1 MIYLKQKEV
10 DILIYLAKYKFLCSS
25 QFTKLG
31 VYKNKGDV
39 TNLLKSMAEQKK
51 PLIGVIKFP
60 TDPTIGK
67 LEYLYY
73 LTKSG
78 EKLLLEDLDYP
89 QGKIKKVK
97 SKPIS
102 TKDYFHRK
110 STINFHIALNHW
122 LQSNNGEI
130 RFLNYYFDKLG
141 AIRSKNYRSIIELNR
156 FYLEDGKSFIP
167 DISTKFRV
175 NNESYIFLFEQH
187 NGKDT
192 KRLVEQLNVHLL
204 AISQDVVSKR
214 FNFYKSNRVAVVC
227 EEPSVK
233 DAVIDILQKS
243 DIFKNFYNHFIFKT
257 SDELRQEFFN
267 NWTLINREIVSF
279 IQKSNSNFSNSKIFE
294 QLK

>member
-1 MIYLKQKEV
+1 MMYLKQKDSDV
-10 DILIYLAKYKFLCSS
+10 LVFLAKYKFLCSS
-25 QFTKLG
+25 QFVQLG
-31 VYKNKGDV
+31 LYKNKGDV
-39 TNLLKSMAEQKK
+39 TNLLKSMSEQKK

-67 LEYLYY
+67 LEYFYY

-78 EKLLLEDLDYP
+78 EKVLLEDLDYP

-110 STINFHIALNHW
+110 STINFHIALIQW
-122 LQSNNGEI
+122 LQSNKGEI

-141 AIRSKNYRSIIELNR
+141 TIKSKNDKSIIELNR

-192 KRLVEQLNVHLL
+192 KRLVEQLHIHLL
-204 AISQDVVSKR
+204 AISQDVVSKK
-214 FNFYKSNRVAVVC
+214 FNFNKSNRVAIVC
-227 EEPSVK
+227 EEKSVK
-233 DAVIDILQKS
+233 EAVIDRLQKT
-243 DIFKNFYNHFIFKT
+243 DIFKNFYNYFIFKT
-257 SDELRQEFFN
+257 NEELKKDFFN
-267 NWTLINREIVSF
+267 NWTLINGEIVSF
-279 IQKSNSNFSNSKIFE
+279 IQKSNSDCSNSKIFE
-294 QLK
+294 Q

>member
-10 DILIYLAKYKFLCSS
+10 DILISLAKYKFLCSS

-39 TNLLKSMAEQKK
+39 TNLLKSMVEQKK

-110 STINFHIALNHW
+110 STINFHIALIQW
-122 LQSNNGEI
+122 LQSNKGEI

-141 AIRSKNYRSIIELNR
+141 TIKSKNDKSIIELNR

-192 KRLVEQLNVHLL
+192 KRLVEQLHIHLL
-204 AISQDVVSKR
+204 AISQDVVSKK
-214 FNFYKSNRVAVVC
+214 FNFNKSNRVAIVC
-227 EEPSVK
+227 EEKSVK
-233 DAVIDILQKS
+233 EAVIDRLQKT
-243 DIFKNFYNHFIFKT
+243 DIFKNFYNYFIFKT
-257 SDELRQEFFN
+257 NEELKKDFFN
-267 NWTLINREIVSF
+267 NWTLINGEIVSF
-279 IQKSNSNFSNSKIFE
+279 IQKSNSSLLNNEDI
-294 QLK
+294 

>member
-10 DILIYLAKYKFLCSS
+10 DILISLAKYKFLCSS

-39 TNLLKSMAEQKK
+39 TNLLKSMVEQKK

-78 EKLLLEDLDYP
+78 EKSLLEDLDYP

-110 STINFHIALNHW
+110 STINFHIALNQW

-141 AIRSKNYRSIIELNR
+141 TIRSKNYRSIIELNR

-175 NNESYIFLFEQH
+175 NNERYIFLFEQH

-192 KRLVEQLNVHLL
+192 KRLVEQLHIHLL
-204 AISQDVVSKR
+204 AISQDVVSKK
-214 FNFYKSNRVAVVC
+214 FNFNK
-227 EEPSVK
+227 
-233 DAVIDILQKS
+233 
-243 DIFKNFYNHFIFKT
+243 
-257 SDELRQEFFN
+257 
-267 NWTLINREIVSF
+267 
-279 IQKSNSNFSNSKIFE
+279 
-294 QLK
+294 

>member
-1 MIYLKQKEV
+1 MMYLKQKDSDV
-10 DILIYLAKYKFLCSS
+10 LVFLAKYKFLCSS
-25 QFTKLG
+25 QFTQLG
-31 VYKNKGDV
+31 LYKNKGDV
-39 TNLLKSMAEQKK
+39 TNLLKSMTEHKK

-73 LTKSG
+73 LTNFG
-78 EKLLLEDLDYP
+78 EKVLLEDLDYP

-97 SKPIS
+97 SKPIP

-110 STINFHIALNHW
+110 STINFHIALNQW
-122 LQSNNGEI
+122 LQANNGEI
-130 RFLNYYFDKLG
+130 IFLNYYFDKLG
-141 AIRSKNYRSIIELNR
+141 TIRSKNYRSIIELNR

-192 KRLVEQLNVHLL
+192 KRLVEQLKVHLL

-279 IQKSNSNFSNSKIFE
+279 IQKSNSNCLNSKILNFRT
-294 QLK
+294 